1 MSDQYFGTIKKAV
14 SKNGNEYF
22 KGHLGKVPV
31 VGFWGKKDNINFKLD
46 VGLIKWI
53 DEQEEDES
61 KTGGNQQPE
70 PQPEVDGN
78 AEPLPF

>member
-1 MSDQYFGTIKKAV
+1 MSDQYFGTIKKV
-14 SKNGNEYF
+14 QSKSGTEYF

-31 VGFWGKKDNINFKLD
+31 VGFHGKDDKINFKLD

-53 DEQEEDES
+53 DEQEDD
-61 KTGGNQQPE
+61 GQPDPNQRRE

-78 AEPLPF
+78 SNDLPF